1 MYLCYYQAVTDGLT
15 IDRFARQAGTTVR
28 QVRAL
33 QTQGLLPRPSLV
45 GRTGFYGTEQLDR
58 LRAILRLQREGFS
71 LAGIAA
77 LLLALD
83 TGMTLEHVVGL
94 RRRPGGGVEAMEDE
108 EEEFGGWPDSP
119 NGQLLSVIPIN
130 LQGLSVAS

>member
-1 MYLCYYQAVTDGLT
+1 MVSDGLT
-15 IDRFARQAGTTVR
+15 IDRLARQAGTTVR

-45 GRTGFYGTEQLDR
+45 GRTGFYDTEQLDR

-77 LLLALD
+77 LLHALD

-94 RRRPGGGVEAMEDE
+94 PRRTGGGVGMED
-108 EEEFGGWPDSP
+108 EEEFGGWPDLP

-130 LQGLSVAS
+130 PQGLSVAS